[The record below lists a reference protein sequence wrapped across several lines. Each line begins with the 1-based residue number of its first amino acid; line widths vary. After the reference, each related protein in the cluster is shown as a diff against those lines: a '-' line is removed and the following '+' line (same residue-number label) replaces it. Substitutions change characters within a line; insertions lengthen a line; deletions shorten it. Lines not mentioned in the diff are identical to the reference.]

1 MVLIQYKL
9 IQFFYQSYCFRRAIE
24 KKAAYDNPPIAD
36 DQERRIDNAIEYNQ
50 SRGWS
55 LQVSADKAGVTKSL
69 LQWYYY
75 HHKHIATLFSLAV
88 QCSVYCSIVVPLVV
102 AVARVFVL
110 VIVIANSMEYY
121 CYSIYCT
128 HIK

>member
-24 KKAAYDNPPIAD
+24 NKAAYDNPPIAD

-69 LQWYYY
+69 LQWYNYELFGNVFAQLKVSLI
-75 HHKHIATLFSLAV
+75 KHVLSL
-88 QCSVYCSIVVPLVV
+88 
-102 AVARVFVL
+102 
-110 VIVIANSMEYY
+110 
-121 CYSIYCT
+121 T
-128 HIK
+128 